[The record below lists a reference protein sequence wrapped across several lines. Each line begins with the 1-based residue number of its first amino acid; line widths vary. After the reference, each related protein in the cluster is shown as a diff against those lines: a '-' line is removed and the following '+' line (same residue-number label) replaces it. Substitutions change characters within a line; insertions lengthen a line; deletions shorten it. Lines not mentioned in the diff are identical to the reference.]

1 MFYGGAAVADKLQEI
16 QERIE
21 KDPTNDALWLEK
33 GMELIAQDKPAEARM
48 ALNKGLYYNP
58 FNGHCHHRRGR
69 KYISEG
75 RYAEGLADI
84 IMAARLDYDNHEH
97 WYYQGVAAS
106 LAGYY
111 QIAIDAFERAI
122 VLMKRQGVEEW
133 VACVEWMWVTYMKWG
148 KKEEAAQI
156 VKTVDE
162 NTPCI
167 PRSLSYKRKVL
178 LYNGTIPPE
187 DFLDREAIK
196 KRDRPELYLIG
207 ELYGLGNYYISM
219 GQPEKG
225 VPLLQEARQV
235 PTWHSCFA
243 YQQACNDLKA
253 MGL

>member
-1 MFYGGAAVADKLQEI
+1 M
-16 QERIE
+16 
-21 KDPTNDALWLEK
+21 
-33 GMELIAQDKPAEARM
+33 
-48 ALNKGLYYNP
+48 
-58 FNGHCHHRRGR
+58 
-69 KYISEG
+69 
-75 RYAEGLADI
+75 
-84 IMAARLDYDNHEH
+84 
-97 WYYQGVAAS
+97 
-106 LAGYY
+106 
-111 QIAIDAFERAI
+111 
-122 VLMKRQGVEEW
+122 
-133 VACVEWMWVTYMKWG
+133 
-148 KKEEAAQI
+148 
-156 VKTVDE
+156 DE